1 MFVSDLLIFL
11 VGSASDMI
19 LAPAAAR
26 SLGQGEGIA
35 VNAVEAAC
43 DVAGNFQMLGLILPH
58 GHEVG
63 IVDEDVRC
71 HQHGVGEQTA
81 VDVVGVLGALILELG
96 HARQLTKL
104 RVAGQHPGK
113 LGVRGHVA
121 LYKQNVLLRVDRLR
135 PAAGRPAH
143 GCGDA
148 GLRALAHG
156 QAVQVGHHVQA
167 VVIGL

>member
-1 MFVSDLLIFL
+1 
-11 VGSASDMI
+11 
-19 LAPAAAR
+19 
-26 SLGQGEGIA
+26 
-35 VNAVEAAC
+35 
-43 DVAGNFQMLGLILPH
+43 MLGLILPH

-81 VDVVGVLGALILELG
+81 VDVVGVLGTLILELG

-121 LYKQNVLLRVDRLR
+121 LYKQNMLLRVDAYGQQQGGQLTC
-135 PAAGRPAH
+135 AAAQV
-143 GCGDA
+143 CGH
-148 GLRALAHG
+148 LAHG

-167 VVIGL
+167 VVIGLQEGPVAHRTDVVAQSRRAGGLNARKNAFTFFFCHYDVSPL